1 MAGESSRGRYLS
13 RRERSVT
20 FLSVTGRRRRSSRKR
35 IFTRSIARL
44 RKDDGTAAV
53 ALHTTESVSPATLVI
68 QVIRGALGRA
78 RAHASDVSGEQ
89 RDDDRHHARG
99 FPFAFRPC

>member
-20 FLSVTGRRRRSSRKR
+20 FLSVTGRRRRSSRRR
-35 IFTRSIARL
+35 ILTRSIARSIG
-44 RKDDGTAAV
+44 DAAAV
-53 ALHTTESVSPATLVI
+53 ALHTTELVAPAALVI

-78 RAHASDVSGEQ
+78 RAHASDESGEQ